1 MPMTKPKPMPEEQKM
16 EYFMQVTEAPLSVAV
31 QKLEKHGG
39 NLNKAL
45 EDFYQKDSL
54 RKPSQ
59 NEQHRSQKGL
69 TVAEFLEAYPKK
81 TLAELLDES
90 TEGSFSWKKWAAPK
104 IPPSHSQKTEAELLD
119 EGTEGSSSRQKWAV
133 PKIPPSH
140 SQKTVAEFLAE
151 GTEGSSSRQK
161 WAVPKIPPSHSPK
174 TLAEFLAEGTEGSSS
189 WKKWAVP
196 KIPPSHSPKTLA
208 EFLAEG
214 TEGSSWKKWAVPKI
228 LPSHSQKKQ
237 KAKSGQLP
245 MSSSSKGP
253 VKQKAIDPLTRPKFP
268 YARIP
273 ADKRWEYLE
282 RLWRDYADTRDNIHI
297 AVHIPGGGCVQRIFL
312 KTDKLKELFRFL
324 RVIGLGE
331 YLSESYVLATKSPR
345 RCYSIKDGR
354 STLDEVGLGNGGDLY
369 LEKI

>member
-119 EGTEGSSSRQKWAV
+119 
-133 PKIPPSH
+133 
-140 SQKTVAEFLAE
+140 E

>member
-54 RKPSQ
+54 RNPSQ

-119 EGTEGSSSRQKWAV
+119 EGTEGSSSRQ
-133 PKIPPSH
+133 
-140 SQKTVAEFLAE
+140 
-151 GTEGSSSRQK
+151 
-161 WAVPKIPPSHSPK
+161 
-174 TLAEFLAEGTEGSSS
+174 
-189 WKKWAVP
+189 KWAVP

>member
-54 RKPSQ
+54 RNPSQ

-119 EGTEGSSSRQKWAV
+119 EGTEGSSSRQ
-133 PKIPPSH
+133 
-140 SQKTVAEFLAE
+140 
-151 GTEGSSSRQK
+151 
-161 WAVPKIPPSHSPK
+161 
-174 TLAEFLAEGTEGSSS
+174 
-189 WKKWAVP
+189 
-196 KIPPSHSPKTLA
+196 
-208 EFLAEG
+208 
-214 TEGSSWKKWAVPKI
+214 KWAVPKI

>member
-119 EGTEGSSSRQKWAV
+119 EGTEGSSSRQ
-133 PKIPPSH
+133 
-140 SQKTVAEFLAE
+140 
-151 GTEGSSSRQK
+151 
-161 WAVPKIPPSHSPK
+161 
-174 TLAEFLAEGTEGSSS
+174 
-189 WKKWAVP
+189 
-196 KIPPSHSPKTLA
+196 
-208 EFLAEG
+208 
-214 TEGSSWKKWAVPKI
+214 KWAVPKI

>member
-54 RKPSQ
+54 RNPSQ

-119 EGTEGSSSRQKWAV
+119 
-133 PKIPPSH
+133 
-140 SQKTVAEFLAE
+140 E

>member
-133 PKIPPSH
+133 PKKKTLAELLDEGTEGSFSWQKWAASKIPPSH
-140 SQKTVAEFLAE
+140 SPKTEAELLDE

-161 WAVPKIPPSHSPK
+161 WAVP
-174 TLAEFLAEGTEGSSS
+174 
-189 WKKWAVP
+189 
-196 KIPPSHSPKTLA
+196 
-208 EFLAEG
+208 
-214 TEGSSWKKWAVPKI
+214 
-228 LPSHSQKKQ
+228 
-237 KAKSGQLP
+237 
-245 MSSSSKGP
+245 KGP

-312 KTDKLKELFRFL
+312 KTDKLK
-324 RVIGLGE
+324 
-331 YLSESYVLATKSPR
+331 ATKSPR

>member
-119 EGTEGSSSRQKWAV
+119 EGTEGSSSRQ
-133 PKIPPSH
+133 
-140 SQKTVAEFLAE
+140 
-151 GTEGSSSRQK
+151 
-161 WAVPKIPPSHSPK
+161 
-174 TLAEFLAEGTEGSSS
+174 
-189 WKKWAVP
+189 KWAVP

>member
-54 RKPSQ
+54 RNPSQ

-90 TEGSFSWKKWAAPK
+90 TEGSFSWKKWAA
-104 IPPSHSQKTEAELLD
+104 
-119 EGTEGSSSRQKWAV
+119 
-133 PKIPPSH
+133 
-140 SQKTVAEFLAE
+140 
-151 GTEGSSSRQK
+151 
-161 WAVPKIPPSHSPK
+161 
-174 TLAEFLAEGTEGSSS
+174 
-189 WKKWAVP
+189 
-196 KIPPSHSPKTLA
+196 
-208 EFLAEG
+208 
-214 TEGSSWKKWAVPKI
+214 PKI